1 MATVIF
7 GPAVESGLVSLISVV
22 NMESVARGV
31 SYIPSVCNIVYVL
44 YKKLILMTRFPVH
57 DTLCKLFS
65 MIKKIL
71 NFIEKIIIIYFSLQY
86 GINEQEEKKSE
97 YST

>member
-1 MATVIF
+1 
-7 GPAVESGLVSLISVV
+7 
-22 NMESVARGV
+22 
-31 SYIPSVCNIVYVL
+31 
-44 YKKLILMTRFPVH
+44 MTRFPVH

>member
-31 SYIPSVCNIVYVL
+31 SYIPSVCNVVYFYVQQ
-44 YKKLILMTRFPVH
+44 KKNLMIRFPVH
-57 DTLCKLFS
+57 DKLFS
-65 MIKKIL
+65 IIKTIS
-71 NFIEKIIIIYFSLQY
+71 NFIGIIIIIYFPLQY
-86 GINEQEEKKSE
+86 GINEQEEEKSE